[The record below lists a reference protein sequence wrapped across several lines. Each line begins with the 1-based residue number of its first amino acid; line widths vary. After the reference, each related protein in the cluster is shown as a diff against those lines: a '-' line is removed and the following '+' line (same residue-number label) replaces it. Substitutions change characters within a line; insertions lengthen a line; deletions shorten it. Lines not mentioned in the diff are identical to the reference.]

1 MNSLELEAAEENHG
15 ITSRGLDLHVSFLK
29 RDVQMFETNVDG
41 VKIAVKFHLSSIQQ
55 AQKCVQ
61 ISFEKTRTCFWENR
75 LVCSQKVL
83 RPAQSWS
90 R

>member
-41 VKIAVKFHLSSIQQ
+41 VKIAVKFH
-55 AQKCVQ
+55 
-61 ISFEKTRTCFWENR
+61 
-75 LVCSQKVL
+75 
-83 RPAQSWS
+83 
-90 R
+90 